1 MRSCLLKKTTA
12 VFSAVLLV
20 LCLALPIA
28 AHAASAGVIDSIDG
42 LRVAVENAKD
52 GDVLLVGDV
61 NFGSQENPIVIS
73 KSLTL
78 RSHKD
83 HGSAIFTYGSFILN
97 GTAGKISVTFD
108 NITFYSDT
116 DAATIEDEVWED
128 DVEAYQP
135 ALRFSGS
142 VDAELTDCV
151 FRNYMSFS
159 GANITAVYDDT
170 DAELNIHAAGCSFL
184 GNAVCGRGGA
194 VLLIG
199 QKDKNN
205 VLFTAEDCAFTG
217 NLSANRRSSFGGGAI
232 YAEAAVLKLTGCSF
246 SANEASHQYLLP
258 EEETE
263 GEGEEAEPVYAN
275 YADATRGGAI
285 YAVNSSLMMKDCVV
299 TQCSASLGGGLAL
312 ENSDFVFLNGI
323 IAHTRAESAL
333 VRKDLDGM
341 KAETGMGGG
350 LFVAADH
357 AVIAEIINSSVYGNS
372 ALNAY
377 GGICFG
383 GADGNALPFTVRML
397 LCTYAGNTVDTDYRK
412 PDVDRSQ
419 FTPQIE
425 EEEPQEGESESEK
438 TAEAK
443 AAEAAKK
450 AEETQKAANEAY
462 EKAVAEAIAKIVW
475 TEAPGNIFDAPFLN
489 MQASV
494 IIDET
499 FSELGHNK
507 LAFPRHETP
516 DDGNGYSYYA
526 AEEIARADGYMPNV
540 PSAVFT
546 HVIPNNAFREAF
558 PLPDGMAEEVF
569 SPYFDK
575 VLGSYS
581 VGDNNGGSL
590 NYQLMLDNAVWKT
603 VEAEKTTPSLPV
615 PEKEGHSF
623 DLWPTSD
630 GKPYEEGISFITA
643 SQPLTLQVNAE
654 MHPNTYTLHFTS
666 EAGTQDVQQVYGT
679 PVTLPAAS
687 EKKNYDFVNWYKSD
701 GTVAKDGE
709 VYLVLGDSSYT
720 AQYTKHFPKTA
731 VIALS
736 AAIALIALYLIIAR
750 IAEHLKKTKPA
761 REAKKAEKAAQKE
774 AAEKAKAEE
783 QARKAQEKAKQ
794 KAEEQARKKA
804 EAEEKARAKAEEEAR
819 KAEEKAAKA
828 AAKEAEKAAKEA
840 EKAARE
846 AGKAAEKA
854 AKEAEKKAAE
864 GAAVI
869 AGTAAAAAAGA
880 EAAGETA
887 EAVTEKAEEAVAE
900 AAGEA
905 AETVEAA
912 VESAEKTAEAVA
924 EKAEEAA
931 AEAAGE
937 AAETAA
943 QAKDAIAAAADTI
956 AEAISGTADE
966 AAKEISSQ
974 N

>member
-28 AHAASAGVIDSIDG
+28 AHAAAPGVIDSIDG

-73 KSLTL
+73 KNLTL

-116 DAATIEDEVWED
+116 DAASITDETWEEDVD
-128 DVEAYQP
+128 AYQP
-135 ALRFSGS
+135 ALRFSGE

-159 GANITAVYDDT
+159 GANITAVYDDS
-170 DAELNIHAAGCSFL
+170 DAELNILATGCSFL
-184 GNAVCGRGGA
+184 GNAVCSRGGA

-199 QKDKNN
+199 QKNKNN
-205 VLFTAEDCAFTG
+205 VHFTAEDCSFTG
-217 NLSANRRSSFGGGAI
+217 NLSANRKSSFGGGAI

-258 EEETE
+258 EEEEAEAAE
-263 GEGEEAEPVYAN
+263 GEAEAEAAEPVYAD
-275 YADATRGGAI
+275 YADATKGGAI
-285 YAVNSSLMMKDCVV
+285 CAVDSSLMMTDCVV

-312 ENSDFVFLNGI
+312 ENSDFVFMNGI
-323 IAHTRAESAL
+323 IAHNRAESSL
-333 VRKDLDGM
+333 VRKDLEGL

-350 LFVAADH
+350 LFITADH
-357 AVIAEIINSSVYGNS
+357 AVIAEILNSSLYGNS

-383 GADGNALPFTVRML
+383 GADGNALPYTVRMMM
-397 LCTYAGNTVDTDYRK
+397 CTYALNTVDTVYSK
-412 PDVDRSQ
+412 PAVDRSQ

-425 EEEPQEGESESEK
+425 EEPAEGEADSEK
-438 TAEAK
+438 TEEEK

-450 AEETQKAANEAY
+450 AEEAQKAADEAY
-462 EKAVAEAIAKIVW
+462 EKAVAEAITEIEW
-475 TEAPGNIFDAPFLN
+475 TEAPGNIWDAPFLN
-489 MQASV
+489 VQASV
-494 IIDET
+494 VIDEI
-499 FSELGHNK
+499 FSELGHNR
-507 LAFPRHETP
+507 LAFPRHDLPEEA
-516 DDGNGYSYYA
+516 NSYSYYA
-526 AEEIARADGYMPNV
+526 AEEIARTEGYMPNV

-546 HVIPNNAFREAF
+546 HVVPNNAFREAF
-558 PLPDGMAEEVF
+558 TLPAGMAEEVF
-569 SPYFDK
+569 SPYYDK
-575 VLGSYS
+575 VLGVYS

-590 NYQLMLDNAVWKT
+590 SYQLMLDNAVWKT
-603 VEAEKTTPSLPV
+603 VEAAKMTPALPV

-623 DLWPTSD
+623 DLWQTSD
-630 GKPYEEGISFITA
+630 GKPYEAGISFITS
-643 SQPLTLQVNAE
+643 SQPLTQQVTAV

-679 PVTLPAAS
+679 PVTLPAPS
-687 EKKNYDFVNWYKSD
+687 EKKNYDFVSWYKSD

-709 VYLVLGDSSYT
+709 VYLTLGDSSYT

-750 IAEHLKKTKPA
+750 IVDHLKKTKPA
-761 REAKKAEKAAQKE
+761 REAKKAEKAARKE

-783 QARKAQEKAKQ
+783 QARNAQEKAKQ
-794 KAEEQARKKA
+794 KAAEEARKKA

-819 KAEEKAAKA
+819 RAQEKAAKA
-828 AAKEAEKAAKEA
+828 AAREAEKAAKEA
-840 EKAARE
+840 EKAA
-846 AGKAAEKA
+846 
-854 AKEAEKKAAE
+854 
-864 GAAVI
+864 
-869 AGTAAAAAAGA
+869 
-880 EAAGETA
+880 
-887 EAVTEKAEEAVAE
+887 
-900 AAGEA
+900 
-905 AETVEAA
+905 
-912 VESAEKTAEAVA
+912 
-924 EKAEEAA
+924 
-931 AEAAGE
+931 
-937 AAETAA
+937 
-943 QAKDAIAAAADTI
+943 DTI
-956 AEAISGTADE
+956 AEAISETADE

-974 N
+974 D